1 MPLTSGFGQEGGHKY
16 SQYFK
21 CFDFN
26 SGRIKLSTGLFHQYI
41 NLNSASVIDGGNNVP
56 HLPKA
61 VQRERLY
68 HSASNSSMKQFF
80 IILFIIL
87 VIQIPGWI
95 LILGRGSGQINDF
108 GNEGIIMIYD
118 WGISLI
124 ILYLSIVLLYYT
136 YKREKR
142 LTIKLI
148 A

>member
-1 MPLTSGFGQEGGHKY
+1 MPNHRQ
-16 SQYFK
+16 
-21 CFDFN
+21 
-26 SGRIKLSTGLFHQYI
+26 
-41 NLNSASVIDGGNNVP
+41 
-56 HLPKA
+56 A

-118 WGISLI
+118 WDISLI